1 MMLLLAVCALLLDDT
16 AAIHAPGLTIAAGTS
31 HSVSSRSHD
40 LPKHSCPL
48 ALRGG
53 EAAPA
58 TALMLPS
65 DGLGEWGWRDSFDRV
80 VYRLQNVMLSSPVYK
95 FATIIVCMGFFILV
109 GASIIKTIE
118 FASGSEAPQSWNTAL
133 FTAYSLIADAP
144 GADAVSL
151 RKSTRALMSTRL
163 VWCFQLHIV
172 AHTLTHTRAHTGR
185 S

>member
-1 MMLLLAVCALLLDDT
+1 MLLLAVCALLLDG
-16 AAIHAPGLTIAAGTS
+16 AEAIYAPGPTIAAGTS
-31 HSVSSRSHD
+31 HSVSSRSHQQ

-58 TALMLPS
+58 TAQMLPS
-65 DGLGEWGWRDSFDRV
+65 DGLGEWGWRDSFDRI

-109 GASIIKTIE
+109 GALIIKTIE

-144 GADAVSL
+144 GADAVSV
-151 RKSTRALMSTRL
+151 RKSTSALM
-163 VWCFQLHIV
+163 
-172 AHTLTHTRAHTGR
+172 
-185 S
+185 